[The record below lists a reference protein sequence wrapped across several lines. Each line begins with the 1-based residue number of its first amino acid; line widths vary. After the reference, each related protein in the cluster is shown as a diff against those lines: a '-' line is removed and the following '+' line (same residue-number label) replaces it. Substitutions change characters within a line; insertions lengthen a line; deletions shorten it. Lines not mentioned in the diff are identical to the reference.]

1 MLLRSRNEC
10 KDVIGY
16 IKTNAS
22 VFLNMEFIASDS
34 ERQRCVDMLS
44 GAAYTLGCALNKIS
58 PRGIY
63 LISAPTVK
71 VVLDPAMQKAAAAPE
86 AQGYARQRYEQEGY
100 SAGYAQAQQSQQPAA
115 GYQQQAQRSSGSYQQ
130 PAQNYQQA
138 QQSASY
144 EAPQQPAPRTFSTES
159 PTARFFAQGTQRNHP
174 ISMASAVAGSFT
186 GSYAATGTA
195 GQVSG
200 RYRAVD
206 YPQ

>member
-1 MLLRSRNEC
+1 MIEKVAIVGMGALGLLYGSYIAERTDREPVFILNE
-10 KDVIGY
+10 DRMARY
-16 IKTNAS
+16 
-22 VFLNMEFIASDS
+22 SD
-34 ERQRCVDMLS
+34 
-44 GAAYTLGCALNKIS
+44 KIF
-58 PRGIY
+58 
-63 LISAPTVK
+63 TVNGK
-71 VVLDPAMQKAAAAPE
+71 VVDPAMQKAAAAPE

-100 SAGYAQAQQSQQPAA
+100 SAGYAQAQQSQQSAA

>member
-1 MLLRSRNEC
+1 
-10 KDVIGY
+10 
-16 IKTNAS
+16 
-22 VFLNMEFIASDS
+22 
-34 ERQRCVDMLS
+34 
-44 GAAYTLGCALNKIS
+44 
-58 PRGIY
+58 
-63 LISAPTVK
+63 
-71 VVLDPAMQKAAAAPE
+71 MQKAAAAPE

-100 SAGYAQAQQSQQPAA
+100 SAGYAQAQQSQQSAA

-186 GSYAATGTA
+186 GNYAATGTA
-195 GQVSG
+195 GQTSG
-200 RYRAVD
+200 RYRAVE